1 MIGRIYHI
9 VDDDLYIDFGH
20 KFCCVCSK
28 PREGRGPGQYVRG
41 AEVKIRV
48 KSLELSQRFLGYD
61 RDLSLLEAECV
72 LLGLRK

>member
-1 MIGRIYHI
+1 M
-9 VDDDLYIDFGH
+9 
-20 KFCCVCSK
+20 C
-28 PREGRGPGQYVRG
+28 REGRGPGQYVRG

-72 LLGLRK
+72 LLGLHK